1 MSNVPAPR
9 LSIAEIMNPRSVA
22 VIGGSEDLRKFGA
35 RVLNN
40 TIRGGYPGR
49 IVPVNPKR
57 ETVFGLTAV
66 PKVSALDEPVDV
78 AVIAV
83 PRALVLDQ
91 LKDCADS
98 GVGCCV
104 LITAGFTETGDD
116 GARLQEEIDAVARA
130 AGMRLIGPNC
140 LGLINTQA
148 KLIMNSS
155 PSMELTAHESGGIG
169 FISQSGALMATVYNR
184 GVCDGARFSSTV
196 SVGNQAD
203 LELADFMEWMADD
216 PATRVITLYVEGFK
230 DPGRFVAA
238 AKRCRDSGKPVLM
251 VKAGRSEEG
260 ARVAMS
266 HTASLAGSWRVLQ
279 AVCRDAGVIPV
290 DDTVAMMQTAEMFSR
305 HGAPTGDGILV
316 MSGSGGAAAIT
327 SDLFADRGLR
337 LAAFSPQTRTALEE
351 IYEPV
356 QLGNPLDIGATRAK
370 DFVSVDDSGLS
381 IAAADPDVSANLL
394 VIATAPQLTKST
406 EILAKSGKASG
417 KPTVV
422 VFVPGNA
429 SDEGREIVR
438 DMGVLGYETI
448 DEALRVLQGW
458 MTPTGADPEPARPD
472 DLPDGDPFAGIADG
486 VVDEH
491 RVKQVLA
498 RYGVPVTRETPAES
512 LEEAVTAA
520 EAIGFPVA
528 LKGFGRNL
536 INQFNELR
544 NQLDKLADD
553 SSYNGINLLAGDN
566 LKLTFNETATSTI
579 DIQAKD
585 ADGNVRAINTTN
597 LGIDAADA
605 AEFSSDSAIDSRL
618 EALRDSLVTL
628 RSQASAFGSSL
639 SIVENRNNFTAEMIN
654 TLTIGADNLVLADS
668 NEEGANML
676 ALQTRQQLS
685 TTALSLA
692 SQADQAVLRLF

>member
-1 MSNVPAPR
+1 MSNVLAPR

-40 TIRGGYPGR
+40 TIQGGFPGR

-91 LKDCADS
+91 LRDCADS

-116 GARLQEEIDAVARA
+116 GARVQEEINSVARA

-140 LGLINTQA
+140 LGLTNTHA

-155 PSMELTAHESGGIG
+155 PSMELTAHEPGGIG

-184 GVCDGARFSSTV
+184 GVCDGARFSSTI

-216 PATRVITLYVEGFK
+216 PATRVVTLYVEGFK

-238 AKRCRDSGKPVLM
+238 AKRCRDAGKPVLM

-305 HGAPTGDGILV
+305 HGAPMGDGILV

-337 LAAFSPQTRTALEE
+337 LAAFSAQTRTALEE

-370 DFVSVDDSGLS
+370 DFVIVDDSGLS
-381 IAAADPDVSANLL
+381 VAAADPDVSANLL

-429 SDEGREIVR
+429 SDEGRHIVR

-458 MTPTGADPEPARPD
+458 MTPTAAGPEPVRPD
-472 DLPDGDPFAGIADG
+472 DLPQGDPFAGIADG
-486 VVDEH
+486 MVDEH
-491 RVKQVLA
+491 TVKQVLS
-498 RYGVPVTRETPAES
+498 RYGVPVTREAPGES
-512 LEEAVTAA
+512 LEDAMTAA

-528 LKGFGRNL
+528 LKGFGPDLIHKSDEGAVALNL
-536 INQFNELR
+536 ADRAALETAWQAMTKGLGARLDGFLVAEMANGIEEVILGIKHDDQFGPMVLVGLGGVLAEIIDDVVLLPAPVAPENVKALMKGLR
-544 NQLDKLADD
+544 LWPVFDGARGRPQLDVDAIADATARLSWLAVDAGERLKELD
-553 SSYNGINLLAGDN
+553 INPLFVRASGQGVTAVDARARLAG
-566 LKLTFNETATSTI
+566 
-579 DIQAKD
+579 
-585 ADGNVRAINTTN
+585 
-597 LGIDAADA
+597 
-605 AEFSSDSAIDSRL
+605 
-618 EALRDSLVTL
+618 
-628 RSQASAFGSSL
+628 
-639 SIVENRNNFTAEMIN
+639 
-654 TLTIGADNLVLADS
+654 
-668 NEEGANML
+668 
-676 ALQTRQQLS
+676 
-685 TTALSLA
+685 
-692 SQADQAVLRLF
+692 

>member
-40 TIRGGYPGR
+40 TIRGGFSGR

-66 PKVSALDEPVDV
+66 PKVSALDEPIDV

-116 GARLQEEIDAVARA
+116 GARLQDEINAVARA

-155 PSMELTAHESGGIG
+155 PSMELTAHEPGGIG

-216 PATRVITLYVEGFK
+216 PSTRVITLYVEGFK

-238 AKRCRDSGKPVLM
+238 AKRCRDAGKPVLM

-305 HGAPTGDGILV
+305 HGGPAGDGILV

-337 LAAFSPQTRTALEE
+337 LAAFSAQTRTALEE

-429 SDEGREIVR
+429 SDEGRRIVR

-458 MTPTGADPEPARPD
+458 MTPTGVGPEPVRPD
-472 DLPDGDPFAGIADG
+472 GLPDGDPFAGSADG
-486 VVDEH
+486 MVDEH
-491 RVKQVLA
+491 TVKQVLA
-498 RYGVPVTRETPAES
+498 RYGVPVTRESPVAS
-512 LEEAVTAA
+512 LDEAVTAA

-528 LKGFGRNL
+528 LKGFGPDL
-536 INQFNELR
+536 IHKSDEGAVAL
-544 NQLDKLADD
+544 
-553 SSYNGINLLAGDN
+553 G
-566 LKLTFNETATSTI
+566 LKDRGALETAW
-579 DIQAKD
+579 QAMTERLGARLD
-585 ADGNVRAINTTN
+585 GCLVAEMADGIEEII
-597 LGIDAADA
+597 LGIKHDDQFGPMVLVGLGGVLAEIIDDVVLLPAPVAPESVKALMKDLRLWPVFDGARGRPKLDVDALADA
-605 AEFSSDSAIDSRL
+605 AARL
-618 EALRDSLVTL
+618 SWLAVDAGERLKELDINPLFVRPEGRGVTAVDA
-628 RSQASAFGSSL
+628 RA
-639 SIVENRNNFTAEMIN
+639 R
-654 TLTIGADNLVLADS
+654 LA
-668 NEEGANML
+668 
-676 ALQTRQQLS
+676 T
-685 TTALSLA
+685 
-692 SQADQAVLRLF
+692 

>member
-1 MSNVPAPR
+1 MTEIPAPR

-40 TIRGGYPGR
+40 TIKGGFPGR

-57 ETVFGLTAV
+57 DTVFGLTAV
-66 PKVSALDEPVDV
+66 PKVSALDTPVDV

-91 LKDCADS
+91 LKDCAVS

-104 LITAGFTETGDD
+104 LITAGFTETGEE
-116 GARLQEEIDAVARA
+116 GARLQEEINAVARA

-155 PSMELTAHESGGIG
+155 PSMELTAHEPGGIG

-184 GVCDGARFSSTV
+184 GVCDGARFSSTI

-203 LELADFMEWMADD
+203 LELADFMAWMADD

-230 DPGRFVAA
+230 NPERFVAA
-238 AKRCRDSGKPVLM
+238 AKRCRDAGKPVLM

-305 HGAPTGDGILV
+305 HGAPRGDGILV

-337 LAAFSPQTRTALEE
+337 LAAFSPQTRTVLEE
-351 IYEPV
+351 IYEPI

-381 IAAADPDVSANLL
+381 LAAADSDVSANLL
-394 VIATAPQLTKST
+394 VVATAPQLTKST
-406 EILAKSGKASG
+406 ETLAKSGKASG

-429 SDEGREIVR
+429 SDEGRQIVR

-458 MTPTGADPEPARPD
+458 MTPTTAGPEAVRPD
-472 DLPDGDPFAGIADG
+472 GLPEGDPFAGVSDG
-486 VVDEH
+486 MVDEH
-491 RVKQVLA
+491 TVKQVLS
-498 RYGVPVTRETPAES
+498 RYGVPVTRETPAAS
-512 LEEAVTAA
+512 LEEAETAA

-528 LKGFGRNL
+528 LKGFGPDLIHKSDEGAVALNL
-536 INQFNELR
+536 SDRAAL
-544 NQLDKLADD
+544 
-553 SSYNGINLLAGDN
+553 
-566 LKLTFNETATSTI
+566 ETAW
-579 DIQAKD
+579 QAMTERLGTRLD
-585 ADGNVRAINTTN
+585 GCLVAEMADGIEEVILGAKHDDQFGPMVLVGLGGVLAEIIDDVVLLPAPVAPESVKALMEGLRLWPVFDGARGRPKLDVDAI
-597 LGIDAADA
+597 ADA
-605 AEFSSDSAIDSRL
+605 AARL
-618 EALRDSLVTL
+618 SWLAVDAGERLRELDINPLFVRPEGRGVTAVDA
-628 RSQASAFGSSL
+628 RA
-639 SIVENRNNFTAEMIN
+639 R
-654 TLTIGADNLVLADS
+654 LA
-668 NEEGANML
+668 
-676 ALQTRQQLS
+676 T
-685 TTALSLA
+685 
-692 SQADQAVLRLF
+692 